1 MQCTLKKII
10 QISFLQFLCFLI
22 IVGSASAQKYVQL
35 EIFNSANVKKYAPG
49 DRIVFKSKEFPKN
62 WQKQT
67 IIKIDYEAELI
78 HFKRGYIEIKDITQ
92 VRVFL
97 PVPYALAKMLY
108 LFGTVS
114 LIYGGIG
121 DAIQG
126 ELQQQTVIFSVGPIA
141 LAFFL
146 DKAVSYKKYTMGKTA
161 RLRVLDLNMY

>member
-1 MQCTLKKII
+1 MQYTLKKII
-10 QISFLQFLCFLI
+10 QFSFIQLLCFLV
-22 IVGSASAQKYVQL
+22 IVGSVSAQKYVQL

-49 DRIVFKSKEFPKN
+49 ERIIFKSKDFPKD

-67 IIKIDYEAELI
+67 IMSINYEQEFI
-78 HFKRGYIEIKDITQ
+78 QFKRGYIHIADITE

-108 LFGTVS
+108 VFGGVS

-126 ELQQQTVIFSVGPIA
+126 ELQQQTVIFSVVPIV

-161 RLRVLDLNMY
+161 RLRVLDLSMF